1 MFISKNIQINLL
13 TNEALVSKKQHELD
27 IGYDLA
33 SVENVTLLSKQV
45 TLVRT
50 GLSISLPAGVAG
62 FVLPRSGLATKHQ
75 ITLINA
81 PGLIDP
87 GYTGEIL
94 IPLINHSDI
103 NYNIS
108 KQERVAQLVL
118 VNSDNVEFDL
128 VDELNVT
135 ERSSDGFGST
145 G

>member
-1 MFISKNIQINLL
+1 MSKNIQIKLL
-13 TNEALVSKKQHELD
+13 TNEALVPKKQHELD

-33 SVENVTLLSKQV
+33 SVENTTLLSKQV

-50 GLSISLPAGVAG
+50 GLTISLPAGVAG

-75 ITLINA
+75 ITLINS

-94 IPLINHSDI
+94 IPLINHSDV

-118 VNSDNVEFDL
+118 VNSDNVKFDV

>member
-1 MFISKNIQINLL
+1 MSKNIQIKLL
-13 TNEALVSKKQHELD
+13 TNEALVPKKQHELD

-33 SVENVTLLSKQV
+33 SVENTTLLSKQV

-50 GLSISLPAGVAG
+50 GLSISLPPGVAG
-62 FVLPRSGLATKHQ
+62 FVLPGSGLATKHQ
-75 ITLINA
+75 ITLINS

-128 VDELNVT
+128 VEELNVT

>member
-1 MFISKNIQINLL
+1 MSKNIQIKLL
-13 TNEALVSKKQHELD
+13 TNEALVPKKQHELD

-33 SVENVTLLSKQV
+33 SVESTTILSKQV

-75 ITLINA
+75 ITLINS

-118 VNSDNVEFDL
+118 VNSDNVEFDV

>member
-1 MFISKNIQINLL
+1 MSKNIQIKLL
-13 TNEALVSKKQHELD
+13 TNEALVPKKQHELD

-33 SVENVTLLSKQV
+33 SVENITLLSKQV

-118 VNSDNVEFDL
+118 VNSDNVEFDI

-135 ERSSDGFGST
+135 DRSSDGFGST

>member
-1 MFISKNIQINLL
+1 MSKNIQIKLL
-13 TNEALVSKKQHELD
+13 TNEALVPKKQHELD

-33 SVENVTLLSKQV
+33 SVESTTLLSKQV

-50 GLSISLPAGVAG
+50 GLSISLPAGLAG

-75 ITLINA
+75 ITLINS

-94 IPLINHSDI
+94 IPLINHSDVS
-103 NYNIS
+103 YNIS

-118 VNSDNVEFDL
+118 VNSDNVKFDV

>member
-1 MFISKNIQINLL
+1 MSKNIQIKLL
-13 TNEALVSKKQHELD
+13 TNESLVPKKQHELD

-33 SVENVTLLSKQV
+33 SVENTTLLSKQV

-75 ITLINA
+75 ITLINS

-94 IPLINHSDI
+94 IPLINHSDV

-118 VNSDNVEFDL
+118 VNSDNVEFDV

>member
-1 MFISKNIQINLL
+1 MSKNIQIKLL
-13 TNEALVSKKQHELD
+13 TNEALVPKKQHELD

-33 SVENVTLLSKQV
+33 SVENTTLLSKQV

-50 GLSISLPAGVAG
+50 GLSISLPPGVAG

-75 ITLINA
+75 ITLINS

-118 VNSDNVEFDL
+118 VNSDNVQFDL

>member
-1 MFISKNIQINLL
+1 MSKNIQIKLL
-13 TNEALVSKKQHELD
+13 TNEALVPKKQHELD

-33 SVENVTLLSKQV
+33 SVENTTLLSKQV

-75 ITLINA
+75 ITLINS

-94 IPLINHSDI
+94 IPLINHSDV

-108 KQERVAQLVL
+108 KQERIAQLVL
-118 VNSDNVEFDL
+118 VNSHNVEFDV
-128 VDELNVT
+128 VDVLNVT

>member
-1 MFISKNIQINLL
+1 MSKNIQIKLL
-13 TNEALVSKKQHELD
+13 TNEALVPKKQHELD

-33 SVENVTLLSKQV
+33 SVENLTLLSKQV

-50 GLSISLPAGVAG
+50 GLSISLPPGVAG

-75 ITLINA
+75 ITLINS

>member
-1 MFISKNIQINLL
+1 MSKNIQIKLL
-13 TNEALVSKKQHELD
+13 TNEALVPKKQHELD

-33 SVENVTLLSKQV
+33 SVESTTLLSKQV

-50 GLSISLPAGVAG
+50 GLSISLPAGLAG

-75 ITLINA
+75 ITLINS

-94 IPLINHSDI
+94 IPLINHSDVS
-103 NYNIS
+103 YNIS
-108 KQERVAQLVL
+108 KQERIAQLVL
-118 VNSDNVEFDL
+118 VNSDNVEFDV

>member
-1 MFISKNIQINLL
+1 MSKNIQIKLL
-13 TNEALVSKKQHELD
+13 TNEALVPKKQHELD

-33 SVENVTLLSKQV
+33 SVENTTLLSKQV

-75 ITLINA
+75 ITLINS

-94 IPLINHSDI
+94 IPLINHSDV

-118 VNSDNVEFDL
+118 VNSDNVEFDV
-128 VDELNVT
+128 VDELIVT

>member
-1 MFISKNIQINLL
+1 MSKNIQIKLL
-13 TNEALVSKKQHELD
+13 TNEALVPKKQHELD

-33 SVENVTLLSKQV
+33 SVENTTLLSKQV

-50 GLSISLPAGVAG
+50 GLSISLPPGVAG

-75 ITLINA
+75 ITLINS

-94 IPLINHSDI
+94 IPLINHNDI

>member
-1 MFISKNIQINLL
+1 MSKNIQIKLL
-13 TNEALVSKKQHELD
+13 TNEALVPKKQHELD

-33 SVENVTLLSKQV
+33 SVENTTLLSKQV

-75 ITLINA
+75 ITLINS

-94 IPLINHSDI
+94 IPLINHSDVS
-103 NYNIS
+103 YNIS
-108 KQERVAQLVL
+108 KQQRVAQLVL
-118 VNSDNVEFDL
+118 VNSDNVEFDV

>member
-1 MFISKNIQINLL
+1 MSNNIQIKLL
-13 TNEALVSKKQHELD
+13 TNEALVPKKQHELD

-33 SVENVTLLSKQV
+33 SVENTTLLSKQV

-50 GLSISLPAGVAG
+50 GLSISLPPGVAG

-75 ITLINA
+75 ITLINS

-94 IPLINHSDI
+94 IPLINHSDVS
-103 NYNIS
+103 YNIS

-118 VNSDNVEFDL
+118 VNSDNVEFDV

>member
-1 MFISKNIQINLL
+1 MSKNIQIKLL
-13 TNEALVSKKQHELD
+13 TNEALVPKKQHELD

-75 ITLINA
+75 ITLINS

-94 IPLINHSDI
+94 IPLINHSDV

-118 VNSDNVEFDL
+118 VNSDNVEFDV

>member
-1 MFISKNIQINLL
+1 MSKNIQIKLL
-13 TNEALVSKKQHELD
+13 TNEALVPKKQHELD

-33 SVENVTLLSKQV
+33 SVENITLISKQV

-50 GLSISLPAGVAG
+50 GLSISLPAGLAG

-75 ITLINA
+75 ITLINS

-118 VNSDNVEFDL
+118 VNSDNVEFDI

>member
-1 MFISKNIQINLL
+1 MSKNIQIKLL
-13 TNEALVSKKQHELD
+13 TNEALVPKKQHELD

-33 SVENVTLLSKQV
+33 SVENTTLLSKQV

-50 GLSISLPAGVAG
+50 GLSISLPPGVAG

-75 ITLINA
+75 ITLINS

-94 IPLINHSDI
+94 IPLINHSDV

-118 VNSDNVEFDL
+118 VNSDNVEFDV

>member
-1 MFISKNIQINLL
+1 MSKNIQIKLL
-13 TNEALVSKKQHELD
+13 TNEALVPKKQHELD

-33 SVENVTLLSKQV
+33 SVENTTLLSKQV

-75 ITLINA
+75 ITLINS

-118 VNSDNVEFDL
+118 VNSDNVEFDV

>member
-1 MFISKNIQINLL
+1 MSKNIQIKLL
-13 TNEALVSKKQHELD
+13 TNEALVPKKQHELD

-33 SVENVTLLSKQV
+33 SVENTTLLSKQV

-50 GLSISLPAGVAG
+50 GLSISLPAGLAG

-75 ITLINA
+75 ITLINS

-94 IPLINHSDI
+94 IPLINHSDVS
-103 NYNIS
+103 YNIS

-118 VNSDNVEFDL
+118 VNSDNVEFDI

-135 ERSSDGFGST
+135 DRSSDGFGST

>member
-1 MFISKNIQINLL
+1 MSKNIQIKLL
-13 TNEALVSKKQHELD
+13 TNEALVPKKQHELD

-33 SVENVTLLSKQV
+33 SVENTTLLSKQV

-62 FVLPRSGLATKHQ
+62 FVLPRSGLATKHK
-75 ITLINA
+75 ITLINS

-118 VNSDNVEFDL
+118 VNSDNVEFDV

>member
-1 MFISKNIQINLL
+1 MSKNIQIKLL
-13 TNEALVSKKQHELD
+13 TNEALVPKKQHELD

-33 SVENVTLLSKQV
+33 SVESTTLLSKQV

-50 GLSISLPAGVAG
+50 GLSISLPPGVAG

-75 ITLINA
+75 ITLINS

-94 IPLINHSDI
+94 IPLINHSDVS
-103 NYNIS
+103 YNIS

-118 VNSDNVEFDL
+118 VNSDNVEFDV

>member
-1 MFISKNIQINLL
+1 MSKNIQIKLL
-13 TNEALVSKKQHELD
+13 TNEALVPKKQHELD

-33 SVENVTLLSKQV
+33 SVESTTLLSKQV

-75 ITLINA
+75 ITLINS

>member
-1 MFISKNIQINLL
+1 MSKNIQIKLL
-13 TNEALVSKKQHELD
+13 TNEALVPKKQHELD

-33 SVENVTLLSKQV
+33 SVENITLISKQV

-62 FVLPRSGLATKHQ
+62 FVLPRSGLATKHK
-75 ITLINA
+75 ITLINS

-94 IPLINHSDI
+94 IPLINHSDV

-118 VNSDNVEFDL
+118 VNSDNVEFDI
-128 VDELNVT
+128 VNELNVT

>member
-1 MFISKNIQINLL
+1 MSKNIQIKLL
-13 TNEALVSKKQHELD
+13 TNEALVPKKQHELD

-33 SVENVTLLSKQV
+33 SVENTTLLSKQV

-75 ITLINA
+75 ITLINS

-118 VNSDNVEFDL
+118 VNSDNVEFDV
-128 VDELNVT
+128 VDELNDT

>member
-1 MFISKNIQINLL
+1 MSKNIQIKLL
-13 TNEALVSKKQHELD
+13 TNEALVPKKQHELD

-33 SVENVTLLSKQV
+33 SVENITLLSKQV

-75 ITLINA
+75 ITLINS

-118 VNSDNVEFDL
+118 VNSDNVEFDV

>member
-1 MFISKNIQINLL
+1 MSKNIQIKLL
-13 TNEALVSKKQHELD
+13 TNEALVPKKQHELD

-33 SVENVTLLSKQV
+33 SVENITLLSKQV

-118 VNSDNVEFDL
+118 VNSDNVEFDI
-128 VDELNVT
+128 VNELNVT

>member
-1 MFISKNIQINLL
+1 MSKNIQIKLL
-13 TNEALVSKKQHELD
+13 TNEALVPKKQHELD

-33 SVENVTLLSKQV
+33 SVESTTLLSKQV

-75 ITLINA
+75 ITLINS

-94 IPLINHSDI
+94 IPLINHSDV

-118 VNSDNVEFDL
+118 VNSDNVKFDV

>member
-1 MFISKNIQINLL
+1 MSKNIQIKLL
-13 TNEALVSKKQHELD
+13 TNEALVPKKQHELD

-33 SVENVTLLSKQV
+33 SVENTTLLSKQV

-75 ITLINA
+75 ITLINS

-118 VNSDNVEFDL
+118 VNSDNVEFDV
-128 VDELNVT
+128 VDELIVT

>member
-1 MFISKNIQINLL
+1 MSKNIQIKLL
-13 TNEALVSKKQHELD
+13 TNEALVPKKQHELD

-33 SVENVTLLSKQV
+33 SVENTTLLSKQV

-50 GLSISLPAGVAG
+50 GLSISLPAGLAG

-75 ITLINA
+75 ITLINS

-94 IPLINHSDI
+94 IPLINHSDVS
-103 NYNIS
+103 YNIS

-118 VNSDNVEFDL
+118 VNSDNVEFDI
-128 VDELNVT
+128 VNELNVT

>member
-1 MFISKNIQINLL
+1 MSKNIQIKLL
-13 TNEALVSKKQHELD
+13 TNEALVPKKQHELD

-33 SVENVTLLSKQV
+33 SVESTTLLSKQV

-75 ITLINA
+75 ITLINS

-94 IPLINHSDI
+94 IPLINHSDVS
-103 NYNIS
+103 YNIS

-118 VNSDNVEFDL
+118 VNSDNVKFDV

>member
-1 MFISKNIQINLL
+1 MSKNIPIKLL
-13 TNEALVSKKQHELD
+13 TNEALVPKKQHELD

-33 SVENVTLLSKQV
+33 SVENITLPSKQV

-50 GLSISLPAGVAG
+50 GLSISLPAGLAG

-75 ITLINA
+75 ITLINS

-94 IPLINHSDI
+94 IPLINHSDVS
-103 NYNIS
+103 YNIS

-118 VNSDNVEFDL
+118 VNSDNVEFDV

-135 ERSSDGFGST
+135 ERSSNGFGST

>member
-1 MFISKNIQINLL
+1 MSKNIQIKLL
-13 TNEALVSKKQHELD
+13 TNEALVPKKQHELD

-33 SVENVTLLSKQV
+33 SVESTTLLSKQV

-50 GLSISLPAGVAG
+50 GLSISLPAGLAG

-75 ITLINA
+75 ITLINS

-94 IPLINHSDI
+94 IPLINHSDVS
-103 NYNIS
+103 YNIS

-118 VNSDNVEFDL
+118 VNSDNVEFDV

>member
-1 MFISKNIQINLL
+1 MSKNIQIKLL
-13 TNEALVSKKQHELD
+13 TNEALVPKKQHELD

-33 SVENVTLLSKQV
+33 SVENTTLLSKQV

-75 ITLINA
+75 ITLINS

-118 VNSDNVEFDL
+118 VNSDNVEFDV
-128 VDELNVT
+128 VDELNFT